1 MGGMCATAP
10 SAQTCW
16 WVPPCPGEWWPRG
29 ARQVALAMWHCV
41 LSCTRCQLCCPPRG
55 TAHVGFAVLCV
66 PGGLT
71 LLLSFSCFS
80 SFSYLGY
87 RLGWEEQAAHVC
99 LLGGGVQG
107 GCRSA
112 ELVGW
117 APIPD
122 LPLCSLS
129 APAAPAGSDC
139 RSIGARNE
147 GNDAS
152 AGCTGDVVMKINK

>member
-1 MGGMCATAP
+1 MRATAP

-41 LSCTRCQLCCPPRG
+41 LSCTRCHLCCPPRG

-71 LLLSFSCFS
+71 LSLSFSCFF
-80 SFSYLGY
+80 SFSYLGC

-99 LLGGGVQG
+99 LLGGGYRVDAG
-107 GCRSA
+107 VLSWW
-112 ELVGW
+112 VGLPSPTCLC
-117 APIPD
+117 APCL
-122 LPLCSLS
+122 LPLHRREATVDRLE
-129 APAAPAGSDC
+129 PTMRVMTP
-139 RSIGARNE
+139 RQGAR
-147 GNDAS
+147 
-152 AGCTGDVVMKINK
+152 VMWL